1 MAPLTGA
8 DALTSWQFAPLVSAV
23 LTLMAAVY
31 LSAAWVVGRRHPA
44 RPWPV
49 SRTGSFL
56 LGLAVIAVATQSSV
70 AVYDDVLF
78 SAHMVQHLLLIMVA
92 PPMLVFARPVTLLL
106 HATRN
111 PLHTRLKRVL
121 RSRVVSALTW
131 PPAAM
136 TLYGAVVIGTHLT
149 PLMNL
154 VLENPA
160 VHQAEHVLYLVT
172 GYLYFLPVIGSEPL
186 RWRMPVFGRFLLLL
200 ATMPVDTVVGLVLML
215 ASHELFP
222 AYARAGRPWG
232 PGLVADL
239 HHGGLV
245 MLAGSDLIMTVL
257 AVTLAASLVRGPE
270 RSPVGLLGDLEAYNA
285 YLAALDSRHAR
296 ETGRLPVAPASRGG
310 RLSFPVLTAPPAPP
324 GRCR

>member
-8 DALTSWQFAPLVSAV
+8 DALTSWQFAPLVSAA

-31 LSAAWVVGRRHPA
+31 LSAARVVGRRHPA

-70 AVYDDVLF
+70 GVYDDVLF

-111 PLHTRLKRVL
+111 PLHTRLKRLL
-121 RSRVVSALTW
+121 RSRAVSALTW
-131 PPAAM
+131 PPAAV
-136 TLYGAVVIGTHLT
+136 TLYAAVVISTHLT

-154 VLENPA
+154 VLENAA
-160 VHQAEHVLYLVT
+160 VHEAEHVLYLVV
-172 GYLYFLPVIGSEPL
+172 GYLYFLPIIGSEPI
-186 RWRMPVFGRFLLLL
+186 RWRMPVFGRYLLLL
-200 ATMPVDTVVGLVLML
+200 VTMPVDALVGAVLIL

-222 AYARAGRPWG
+222 GYARTGRTWG
-232 PGLVADL
+232 PGLVTDL
-239 HHGGLV
+239 HQGGLI
-245 MLAGSDLIMTVL
+245 MFAGSDLIMVALALIL
-257 AVTLAASLVRGPE
+257 AVRFVRTGEAARAAVPE
-270 RSPVGLLGDLEAYNA
+270 DLDAYNGS
-285 YLAALDSRHAR
+285 LAALDKH
-296 ETGRLPVAPASRGG
+296 PAPAGD
-310 RLSFPVLTAPPAPP
+310 PP
-324 GRCR
+324 